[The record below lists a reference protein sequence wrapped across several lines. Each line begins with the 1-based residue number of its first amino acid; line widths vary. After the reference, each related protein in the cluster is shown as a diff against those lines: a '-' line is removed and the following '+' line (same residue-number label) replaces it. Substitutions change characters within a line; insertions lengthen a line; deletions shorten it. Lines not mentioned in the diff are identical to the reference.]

1 MSENIPGDQLGG
13 PAGSSSVYQA
23 LPSNVEVTSVVATD
37 GEPDLTPAE
46 GEDFVVGAE
55 GYIQWDGSRKMVVLQ
70 LGDAELVLTYDTN
83 SEESAT
89 NAAILMMS
97 APQAMA
103 EVDGL
108 EQENPDEDYLV
119 TDRDEVEQEDL

>member
-1 MSENIPGDQLGG
+1 MSE
-13 PAGSSSVYQA
+13 

-103 EVDGL
+103 KVDGL

-119 TDRDEVEQEDL
+119 TDRDEVEQEDLG